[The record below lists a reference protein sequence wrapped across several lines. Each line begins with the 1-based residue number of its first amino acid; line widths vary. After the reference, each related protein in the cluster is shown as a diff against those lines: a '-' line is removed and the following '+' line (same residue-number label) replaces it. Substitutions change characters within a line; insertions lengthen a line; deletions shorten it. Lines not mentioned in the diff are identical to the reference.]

1 MTMPEFQNHVAWTR
15 TGLAFASIVLLALLS
30 VQASAATRFGA
41 KLDSQTQPSNAGN
54 GHFCFQNSPGVT
66 CSWVLEDAF
75 QREFPAGTNGHL
87 APKDGTIAHIRL
99 IACAPGTFVLQVGP
113 ASGRTTKK
121 AKARRS
127 GPVIN
132 YKGDPLHCSGDTF
145 TIETFNVNVPVL
157 KNDYLMVYANK
168 VGFLRCSSGGTN
180 TLKFNPPLVDG
191 AAFRQSNLSEGCW
204 LLLEA
209 EYSS

>member
-1 MTMPEFQNHVAWTR
+1 MFVFQNFAARTKVGVAFT
-15 TGLAFASIVLLALLS
+15 AVALALLS

-41 KLDSQTQPSNAGN
+41 KLDNQTQPSNAGS
-54 GHFCFQNSPGVT
+54 GQFCLGNKQAVT

-87 APKDGTIAHIRL
+87 APKAGTIAKIRL

-113 ASGRTTKK
+113 ATGRTQKT
-121 AKARRS
+121 AKVTHS

-132 YKGDPLHCSGDTF
+132 YKGDPRHCNGDAF
-145 TIETFNVNVPVL
+145 KIETFNVNVPVL
-157 KNDYLMVYANK
+157 KNEYLMVYANK
-168 VGFLRCSSGGTN
+168 VGFVRCSSGGTN
-180 TLKFNPPLVDG
+180 SLKFTPPLVDG
-191 AAFRQSNLSEGCW
+191 ADFRASNLSEGCW

-209 EYSS
+209 EYSN

>member
-1 MTMPEFQNHVAWTR
+1 MLDLQNFAARTR
-15 TGLAFASIVLLALLS
+15 VGFAFAAVALVLFS
-30 VQASAATRFGA
+30 TQASAAARFGA
-41 KLDSQTQPSNAGN
+41 KLDAQTQPSNAGN
-54 GHFCFQNSPGVT
+54 GHFCDDNHTAIT

-87 APKDGTIAHIRL
+87 APKTGTIAHIRL
-99 IACAPGTFVLQVGP
+99 IACAAGTFVLQVGP
-113 ASGRTTKK
+113 ATGRTQKT
-121 AKARRS
+121 AKVTRS

-132 YKGDPLHCSGDTF
+132 YKGDPQHCEGDTF
-145 TIETFNVNVPVL
+145 KIETFTVNVPVQ

-180 TLKFNPPLVDG
+180 SLKFNPPLVDG
-191 AAFRQSNLSEGCW
+191 AGFRASTLSEGCW

-209 EYSS
+209 EYAS

>member
-1 MTMPEFQNHVAWTR
+1 MLPFRTFAARTR
-15 TGLAFASIVLLALLS
+15 TGFAFAAIAALALLT
-30 VQASAATRFGA
+30 VQASAAQRFGA
-41 KLDSQTQPSNAGN
+41 RLDNQTQPSNAGN
-54 GHFCFQNSPGVT
+54 GHFCNDNNPAVV

-87 APKDGTIAHIRL
+87 APKNGTIAHIRL

-113 ASGRTTKK
+113 ATGRTTKT

-132 YKGDPLHCSGDTF
+132 YRGDPQHCNGDTF
-145 TIETFNVNVPVL
+145 QVETFTVNVPVL
-157 KNDYLMVYANK
+157 KNDYLMVYTNK

-180 TLKFNPPLVDG
+180 SLKFNPPLVDG
-191 AAFRQSNLSEGCW
+191 GAFRLSNLSEGCW

-209 EYSS
+209 EYTN

>member
-1 MTMPEFQNHVAWTR
+1 MFAFQNFAAR
-15 TGLAFASIVLLALLS
+15 TKVGLAFAAVALALLS

-41 KLDSQTQPSNAGN
+41 KLDNQTQPSNAGS
-54 GHFCFQNSPGVT
+54 GHFCLDNKPAVT
-66 CSWVLEDAF
+66 CSWVLEDAY

-87 APKDGTIAHIRL
+87 APKAGTIAKIRL
-99 IACAPGTFVLQVGP
+99 IACAAGTFVLQVGP
-113 ASGRTTKK
+113 ATGRTQKT
-121 AKARRS
+121 AKVRRS

-132 YKGDPLHCSGDTF
+132 YKGDPQHCNGDTYK
-145 TIETFNVNVPVL
+145 IETFNVNVPVL

-180 TLKFNPPLVDG
+180 SLKFNPPLVDG
-191 AAFRQSNLSEGCW
+191 AAFRASTLSEGCW

-209 EYSS
+209 EYAN

>member
-1 MTMPEFQNHVAWTR
+1 MLELQNYVAR
-15 TGLAFASIVLLALLS
+15 ARIGFAFAGVALLALLS

-41 KLDSQTQPSNAGN
+41 KLDAETQPSNAGT
-54 GHFCFQNSPGVT
+54 GHFCVDNNPGVT

-87 APKDGTIAHIRL
+87 APKNGTIAHIRL

-113 ASGRTTKK
+113 ATGRTTKN
-121 AKARRS
+121 AKVTRS

-132 YKGDPLHCSGDTF
+132 YKGDPQHCEEDTF
-145 TIETFNVNVPVL
+145 KIETFNVNVPVL
-157 KNDYLMVYANK
+157 KNDYLTVYANK

-180 TLKFNPPLVDG
+180 SLKFNPPLADG
-191 AAFRQSNLSEGCW
+191 GGFRASKLSEGCW

-209 EYSS
+209 EYAN

>member
-1 MTMPEFQNHVAWTR
+1 MPEFQNLVAWTR
-15 TGLAFASIVLLALLS
+15 TGFAFASIVLLGLLS

-41 KLDSQTQPSNAGN
+41 KLDNQTQPSNAGN
-54 GHFCFQNSPGVT
+54 GHFCFENPTFPGVT

-75 QREFPAGTNGHL
+75 QREFPPGTNGHL
-87 APKDGTIAHIRL
+87 APKAGTIAHIRL

-145 TIETFNVNVPVL
+145 QIETFNVNVPVL

-168 VGFLRCSSGGTN
+168 VGFLRCSSGGDN
-180 TLKFNPPLVDG
+180 TLLYNPALKVG
-191 AAFRQSNLSEGCW
+191 NALQSLGSDDGCW
-204 LLLEA
+204 LLIEGKIK
-209 EYSS
+209 